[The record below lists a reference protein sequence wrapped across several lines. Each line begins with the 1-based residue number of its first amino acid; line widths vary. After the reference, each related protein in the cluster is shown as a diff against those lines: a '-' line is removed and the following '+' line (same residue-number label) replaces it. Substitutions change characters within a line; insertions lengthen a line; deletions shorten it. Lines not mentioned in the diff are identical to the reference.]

1 MRLVI
6 TLSKYTI
13 TVKDLVRDYS
23 VSVDT
28 GLTDIDTK
36 LDKAREYI
44 FDFNYPVI
52 DEATKKRIEIAIL
65 KHYYMREI
73 AFESVG
79 IWKIKLNDRLNL
91 IMPRYNALYNKQ
103 DLNLSPYVN
112 GYVNESGETHG
123 NSNTDVSNED
133 WQTTSDTPQGIL
145 TDLKEG
151 KYSSMAV
158 YTENN
163 DNTANSNTS
172 NYNRMQESLN
182 GITYAEAFRNYFDNI
197 ISIDEELVNEFSDL
211 FMVIW

>member
-23 VSVDT
+23 VSVDN
-28 GLTDIDTK
+28 GFTDIDTK

-103 DLNLSPYVN
+103 DLSLSPYVN
-112 GYVNESGETHG
+112 GYLKESGNTAG
-123 NSNTDVSNED
+123 NSSTDVNNED

-163 DNTANSNTS
+163 DNTNNINSS
-172 NYNRMQESLN
+172 NYERMQESLN

>member
-1 MRLVI
+1 M
-6 TLSKYTI
+6 SKYTI

-23 VSVDT
+23 VSVDN

-44 FDFNYPVI
+44 FDFTYPVI

-103 DLNLSPYVN
+103 DLSLSPYVN
-112 GYVNESGETHG
+112 GYVSESGNTTG
-123 NSNTDVSNED
+123 NSSTDVNNED
-133 WQTTSDTPQGIL
+133 WQTTSDTPNGIL

-163 DNTANSNTS
+163 DNTNNINSS
-172 NYNRMQESLN
+172 NYERMQESLN
-182 GITYAEAFRNYFDNI
+182 GVTYAEAFRNYFDNI

>member
-1 MRLVI
+1 M
-6 TLSKYTI
+6 SKYTI

-23 VSVDT
+23 VSVDN

-44 FDFNYPVI
+44 FDFTYPVI
-52 DEATKKRIEIAIL
+52 DEATKRRIEIAIL

-112 GYVNESGETHG
+112 GYVSESGNTRG
-123 NSNTDVSNED
+123 NSSTDVNNED

-151 KYSSMAV
+151 RYSSMAV

-163 DNTANSNTS
+163 DNTDTTNSS
-172 NYNRMQESLN
+172 NYERMQESLN

>member
-23 VSVDT
+23 VSVDN

-103 DLNLSPYVN
+103 DLKLSPYVN
-112 GYVNESGETHG
+112 GYVSESGNTTG
-123 NSNTDVSNED
+123 NSSTDVNNED

-163 DNTANSNTS
+163 DNTNNINSS
-172 NYNRMQESLN
+172 NYERMQESLN
-182 GITYAEAFRNYFDNI
+182 GVTYAEAFRNYFDNI

>member
-1 MRLVI
+1 M
-6 TLSKYTI
+6 SKYTI

-23 VSVDT
+23 VSVDN
-28 GLTDIDTK
+28 GFTDIDTK

-79 IWKIKLNDRLNL
+79 VWKIKLNDRLNL

-103 DLNLSPYVN
+103 DLSLSPYVN
-112 GYVNESGETHG
+112 GYLKESGETSG
-123 NSNTDVSNED
+123 NSSTDVNNED

-163 DNTANSNTS
+163 DNTNNINSS
-172 NYNRMQESLN
+172 NYERMQESLN

>member
-1 MRLVI
+1 M
-6 TLSKYTI
+6 SKYTI

-52 DEATKKRIEIAIL
+52 DEATKRRIEIAIL

-103 DLNLSPYVN
+103 DLSLSPYVN
-112 GYVNESGETHG
+112 GYVSESGNTTG
-123 NSNTDVSNED
+123 NSSTDVNNED

-163 DNTANSNTS
+163 DNTNNINSS
-172 NYNRMQESLN
+172 NYERMQESLN
-182 GITYAEAFRNYFDNI
+182 GVTYAEAFRNYFDNI